1 MPRRAGPTLHVDAEI
16 GNDHRELLVLGLLLE
31 DDERRHDV
39 ETCLDHRR
47 ELPRED
53 LEGLGL
59 DLLDGD
65 AAGFCAESW
74 AESSVASS
82 PRTRNASRAA
92 ERSGALISPL
102 DSRPVALMAVY
113 ANDAMGHGIGS
124 DGSSLECEGRHA
136 DEGTVA
142 TPRRLGF
149 SRCRT
154 EQGFGMIEL
163 VAAMTIMLIGVL
175 AVFTLFQAGIVHL
188 RRATTVT
195 TAGALADA
203 EMERFRAGRHET
215 LGLDA
220 SEVAALV
227 TAENPDVYAA
237 DEAYAPGTATTT
249 VTGGLTSTAT
259 TLTVA
264 GWSGFP
270 ASPEFRVTIDSEVL
284 IISAGA
290 GTTTWTVERGGD
302 GTSPRPT
309 PQVPPSR

>member
-1 MPRRAGPTLHVDAEI
+1 
-16 GNDHRELLVLGLLLE
+16 
-31 DDERRHDV
+31 
-39 ETCLDHRR
+39 
-47 ELPRED
+47 
-53 LEGLGL
+53 
-59 DLLDGD
+59 
-65 AAGFCAESW
+65 
-74 AESSVASS
+74 
-82 PRTRNASRAA
+82 
-92 ERSGALISPL
+92 
-102 DSRPVALMAVY
+102 
-113 ANDAMGHGIGS
+113 
-124 DGSSLECEGRHA
+124 
-136 DEGTVA
+136 
-142 TPRRLGF
+142 
-149 SRCRT
+149 
-154 EQGFGMIEL
+154 MIEL

-237 DEAYAPGTATTT
+237 DEAYAPGTATTM

-270 ASPEFRVTIDSEVL
+270 ASPNSGSRSTAKSSSSAQALGQRPGLSSAVGTARAPPRRRCHRHADRTRCGRSMLAGRVAVH
-284 IISAGA
+284 GPPP
-290 GTTTWTVERGGD
+290 VEDLDGGRRQELPGGHLRHLEPGRERRRRRRPRGEEAD
-302 GTSPRPT
+302 RRRP
-309 PQVPPSR
+309 